1 MGALGE
7 RRGEDVCESLGHGLM
22 GTLRRLRAILIEAP
36 WSSYDLLS
44 SLIVAGLGVYLLL
57 VPNLF
62 QHVGGVY
69 AQFASV
75 ASERMWGGLFLACGV
90 VGIGNVLWCEKP
102 SFGLR
107 LLSRMG
113 VAFCLLCFALNNLLY
128 KPPPLSTVTYSLLSV
143 WALWGIVRTKSSG
156 R

>member
-1 MGALGE
+1 MT
-7 RRGEDVCESLGHGLM
+7 RW
-22 GTLRRLRAILIEAP
+22 GTTRRLREILLEAP

-44 SLIVAGLGVYLLL
+44 SLIVAGIGLYLLL
-57 VPNLF
+57 IPSVL
-62 QHVGGVY
+62 QGVGGVY
-69 AQFASV
+69 GQFAAV
-75 ASERMWGGLFLACGV
+75 ASARVWGGLFLACGLT
-90 VGIGNVLWCEKP
+90 GAANTLWCVQP
-102 SFGLR
+102 AFGLR

-128 KPPPLSTVTYSLLSV
+128 RPPPLSTVTYLLLSV